1 MIGITFT
8 RNVFAVVILF
18 VLTPWVKAMGL
29 VNIYIIVV
37 VVVFVMLLL
46 PLSFLKW
53 GKRFRVTTALRY
65 QERAQR
71 QPTLRRL

>member
-46 PLSFLKW
+46 PSVLYSVLKN
-53 GKRFRVTTALRY
+53 
-65 QERAQR
+65 
-71 QPTLRRL
+71 PC